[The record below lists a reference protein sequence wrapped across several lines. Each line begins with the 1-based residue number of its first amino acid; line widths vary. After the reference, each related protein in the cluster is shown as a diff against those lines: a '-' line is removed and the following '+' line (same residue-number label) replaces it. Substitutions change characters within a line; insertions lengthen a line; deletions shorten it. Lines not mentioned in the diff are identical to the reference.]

1 MSNILYIILIIYI
14 MEEKSI
20 LKNLGCFMKK
30 EKLKLIE
37 AYVYAKT
44 LNQISNNT
52 ISVCD
57 NQINSMIEKTKQL
70 SSTLLKNCEQKI
82 IDLNLDN
89 LSFKILKKELETANY
104 KNSFYVN
111 FEKMTSML
119 ENYTHYNNL
128 IAQQ

>member
-1 MSNILYIILIIYI
+1 
-14 MEEKSI
+14 
-20 LKNLGCFMKK
+20 MKK

-57 NQINSMIEKTKQL
+57 NQINSMIEKAKQL

-89 LSFKILKKELETANY
+89 LSFKILKKELESANY

>member
-1 MSNILYIILIIYI
+1 
-14 MEEKSI
+14 
-20 LKNLGCFMKK
+20 MKK

-37 AYVYAKT
+37 AYVYDKT

-57 NQINSMIEKTKQL
+57 NQINSMIEKAKQL

-89 LSFKILKKELETANY
+89 LSFTVFMSTLKKWLACLKT
-104 KNSFYVN
+104 
-111 FEKMTSML
+111 T
-119 ENYTHYNNL
+119 L
-128 IAQQ
+128 ITTT